1 MDAKRSGRLGTAGT
15 VAAFGLLLWMEHRRS
30 LRNPVESKE
39 RRVARNLG
47 VAGVSAVLSHYG
59 ERPVSVPLAKLV
71 ERRRLGLLQ
80 RLSLP
85 AWLETVLAVLLLD
98 YTLYLWHVLEHRVPV
113 LWRFHAVHHVDL
125 DLDASTALRFHFGE
139 LAASIPWRAAQI
151 LVIGVTPRTLAVYQ
165 RLLMLSVLFHH
176 SNVRISSRT
185 EGWLSRIIMTPRLH
199 GIHHSVEH
207 DELNSNWSSGLTLWD
222 TIHHTL
228 KPGVSTGNVTI
239 GLADYRDPDELALA
253 KVLKMPFARSTA
265 KRITRRPRIRNS

>member
-1 MDAKRSGRLGTAGT
+1 M

-30 LRNPVESKE
+30 LRDPVESKE
-39 RRVARNLG
+39 RRVARNFG
-47 VAGVSAVLSHYG
+47 VAGVSAFLSHFA
-59 ERPVSVPLAKLV
+59 ERPVSVPLARLV

-85 AWLETVLAVLLLD
+85 ARLETLLALLLLD
-98 YTLYLWHVLEHRVPV
+98 YTLYLWHVLEHKVPG

-151 LVIGVTPRTLAVYQ
+151 LVIGVTPRTLAVYR

-228 KPGVSTGNVTI
+228 KPGGFTDNVTI

-265 KRITRRPRIRNS
+265 KRITRRPGLRNS